1 MVFFM
6 STFDPFIKQSYER
19 HSEHLK
25 CYQQGS
31 AKEAHAQRWLLP
43 NTVDSWR
50 HKRMYDL
57 VLPIL
62 KNDPNTT
69 WLTVGDGRFGLDA
82 QYIMSNGSA
91 CMATDISDTLLIEA
105 KQKNL
110 INDYQIEN
118 AEALSFDDNQFDYT
132 FCKESFHHFP
142 RPIIALYEMLRVS
155 KKAAV
160 LIEPSDP
167 LTTPTPLKVLFQN
180 FKKMIKFILKKDNS
194 EHHYE
199 EVGNY
204 IYKLSIKEI
213 TKIAIAQN
221 FSTIATKGINDV
233 YLSGVENEMVEDHG
247 PLLKKTKRRI
257 FLYDLLCL
265 LRLQDH
271 LLVSVVIFKSQPSK
285 ATIEALIKHRYT
297 IVHLPQNPHMNFN

>member
-1 MVFFM
+1 
-6 STFDPFIKQSYER
+6 
-19 HSEHLK
+19 
-25 CYQQGS
+25 
-31 AKEAHAQRWLLP
+31 
-43 NTVDSWR
+43 
-50 HKRMYDL
+50 MYNL
-57 VLPIL
+57 VLPL
-62 KNDPNTT
+62 LLSDPHTR

-82 QYIMSNGSA
+82 QYIMSNGSV
-91 CMATDISDTLLIEA
+91 CLATDISDTLLIEA

-180 FKKMIKFILKKDNS
+180 FKKMVKFILKKDTRD
-194 EHHYE
+194 HHYE

-221 FSTIATKGINDV
+221 FSTIAIKGINDV

-247 PLLKKTKRRI
+247 PLLKKTKGRI

-297 IVHLPQNPHMNFN
+297 IIHLPQNPHMIGTA